1 VVNYPGG
8 QLTIRYR
15 GVELAYRTF
24 DKLIAVDT
32 VFRVQR

>member
-24 DKLIAVDT
+24 DKLHKVS
-32 VFRVQR
+32 